1 MSDSDGNEMDVDNTP
16 SQSKKA
22 RKKTKK
28 KVPKL
33 DKSRF
38 SSNFKIVFGMVRYD
52 LLVIKF

>member
-1 MSDSDGNEMDVDNTP
+1 MDGNEMDVDDAP
-16 SQSKKA
+16 SPSKKA
-22 RKKTKK
+22 RKKTKR